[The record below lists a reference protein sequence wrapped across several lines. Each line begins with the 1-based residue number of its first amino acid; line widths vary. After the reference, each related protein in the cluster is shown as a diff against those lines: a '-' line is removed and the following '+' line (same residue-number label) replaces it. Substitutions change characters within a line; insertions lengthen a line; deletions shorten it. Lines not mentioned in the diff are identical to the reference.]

1 MLFVLLLWLLLLL
14 LLISMSLAVWG
25 VYLVP
30 EGKHTLCDDYDVSA
44 LSCRMD
50 FLAYFWFG
58 STSCFADTGASRSTN
73 ARNKLLCDDAV
84 HDAVVVAVAVF
95 CLRRCCCWSVP
106 CFVEFSLGKALD
118 SNNIEHCSA
127 F

>member
-30 EGKHTLCDDYDVSA
+30 EGKHTLCDDYDVVA

-84 HDAVVVAVAVF
+84 HDVVVVAVVVF
-95 CLRRCCCWSVP
+95 CLSRCLC
-106 CFVEFSLGKALD
+106 
-118 SNNIEHCSA
+118 
-127 F
+127 